1 MFEQKEIKN
10 NFDRLCYNIKYNF
23 YKKSGN
29 HVFSKYFLDIKA
41 NKVIFFNRLFMARIF
56 YDKKNNLNNFKY
68 SIINIKNKF
77 SKASLLNIIKAME
90 EVLHISLNLEFII
103 STKEELNRASKLLDE
118 NEKFDLTKEYNDL
131 EKCNDISSMC
141 FDFIND
147 YLNFK
152 DIYLFTEDNKIK
164 NLYEKYISFYGEL
177 SIFNDDNY
185 RYIYET
191 KDDDNSIK
199 EYEKWNQYIKEEYKS
214 NGLKILH
221 KALDDIDN
229 IIENKKSKK
238 KKDENNKSKDEIYY
252 EKYYRKSFYDMIFK
266 ILEQKIVSY
275 KRANKKDINFI
286 NSIIKLILSEGSR
299 NYIFKLYDDSLQIG
313 ERNMTFINILKKII
327 NNNIV
332 HIDKL
337 ENDLE
342 IEYVNSL
349 IVLLESFGEY
359 KNNYFLQFM
368 FKINNGKSA
377 FDILTEQFSK
387 IKFDINFKDSDKN
400 KLILFNSLSNC
411 LNEYN
416 ENPNIKINYIGD
428 KQENA
433 KKYSKLLDD
442 CKLIKKISNNEN
454 LQLFLF
460 QIENILLYYFYST
473 KKLDSDKVS
482 KDPNLKFINEELCFV
497 IILCMNIFFKK
508 LLSLLKL
515 KISFNEESKNITFNN
530 IENSTISN
538 DDGKV
543 KYNTNINYID
553 KDESHFEISQ
563 AVNELCNRY
572 KNDEF
577 GKSSNKVIKELLN
590 LIFISYKILFSLN
603 ESGTAFEVLL
613 YINDDIHKFKK
624 SEKILNNFSFRKQ
637 IRLMILFSFLQEIR
651 DIIEVNIK
659 EKKNNKEEI
668 IKDVRIVNFLTYEFL
683 NLPEHSIYYFENK
696 IDYSERETKIMSIY
710 NFIECFIYDIKMNK
724 KSLESKT
731 TLQKILKFLNEY
743 VFIYHI
749 LEIINICIFL
759 LYNILL
765 TKFYMKSRSLIEEE
779 YNQIDNS
786 DFFYSIFVIKIIHI
800 IFLIVVIVHWGIFRA
815 KIEYFYSKTELIN
828 ENYKEKEKL
837 KMGKKAEILK
847 KKDYNL
853 NEFFIKENDRKINMK
868 TYIRNN
874 HCIKVF
880 QKFFNFLS
888 DIYVNKIKLL
898 FYLLN
903 TIYTILLSLIFLCLS
918 FWSQIFLIAP
928 LFLIFN
934 LFDSLK
940 VIFLLIL
947 NKQFLTLILLLFYIL
962 LILYIFSWISF
973 FFLPKMF
980 NYEAVNKNNDI
991 VSNNY
996 ESICSSSV
1004 PCILYFM
1011 NFGLSSEG
1019 SLEMNLISFKNNLSY
1034 YLIQFFYEIFL
1045 YLLIHM
1051 IFFNVVLATITN
1063 GYDKMKEKID
1073 KKNYDEENVCFI
1085 CDKTRTNCIEDNEDF
1100 DEHLERHN
1108 KWKYIIYMIKIIF
1121 KNKENYTNEEY
1132 NIWKQIKTK
1141 QLDWFP
1147 KYERKSED
1155 SEKNISYEKKSNNN
1169 ENIGE
1174 KKIIEQKKEINFEN
1188 KKNIKINNKDE
1199 SSKEK
1204 EIIDEFEVEK
1214 ITDEEEELSDEKK
1227 EENEDEN

>member
-1 MFEQKEIKN
+1 
-10 NFDRLCYNIKYNF
+10 
-23 YKKSGN
+23 
-29 HVFSKYFLDIKA
+29 
-41 NKVIFFNRLFMARIF
+41 
-56 YDKKNNLNNFKY
+56 
-68 SIINIKNKF
+68 
-77 SKASLLNIIKAME
+77 
-90 EVLHISLNLEFII
+90 
-103 STKEELNRASKLLDE
+103 
-118 NEKFDLTKEYNDL
+118 
-131 EKCNDISSMC
+131 
-141 FDFIND
+141 
-147 YLNFK
+147 
-152 DIYLFTEDNKIK
+152 
-164 NLYEKYISFYGEL
+164 
-177 SIFNDDNY
+177 
-185 RYIYET
+185 
-191 KDDDNSIK
+191 
-199 EYEKWNQYIKEEYKS
+199 
-214 NGLKILH
+214 
-221 KALDDIDN
+221 
-229 IIENKKSKK
+229 
-238 KKDENNKSKDEIYY
+238 
-252 EKYYRKSFYDMIFK
+252 
-266 ILEQKIVSY
+266 
-275 KRANKKDINFI
+275 
-286 NSIIKLILSEGSR
+286 
-299 NYIFKLYDDSLQIG
+299 
-313 ERNMTFINILKKII
+313 MTFINILKKII

-337 ENDLE
+337 EKDLE

-377 FDILTEQFSK
+377 FDILTEQFSI

-460 QIENILLYYFYST
+460 FIENTFSKYFYST
-473 KKLDSDKVS
+473 KKLDSDKVN
-482 KDPNLKFINEELCFV
+482 KVPNLKFINEELCLA

-530 IENSTISN
+530 IENSTISI

-543 KYNTNINYID
+543 KYYTNNNYID
-553 KDESHFEISQ
+553 DDENHFEISQ
-563 AVNELCNRY
+563 AVNELCIRY
-572 KNDEF
+572 KNNEF
-577 GKSSNKVIKELLN
+577 GKSTNKIIKELLN
-590 LIFISYKILFSLN
+590 LIFISYKILFSIN
-603 ESGTAFEVLL
+603 KSKTDFKALL
-613 YINDDIHKFKK
+613 SINDNIHNFKN
-624 SEKILNNFSFRKQ
+624 SEKILNNLSFRKQ
-637 IRLMILFSFLQEIR
+637 IRLIILFSFLQEIR
-651 DIIEVNIK
+651 DIIEINIK
-659 EKKNNKEEI
+659 EEKNDKEEI
-668 IKDVRIVNFLTYEFL
+668 IKNVKIVNFLNYEYL
-683 NLPEHSIYYFENK
+683 NLPEYSIYYFENK
-696 IDYSERETKIMSIY
+696 IDCSERETKIMSIY
-710 NFIECFIYDIKMNK
+710 NYIECFIYDIKINK
-724 KSLESKT
+724 KTLEPKT
-731 TLQKILKFLNEY
+731 IPQKIIKFLNEY
-743 VFIYHI
+743 VFIYYI
-749 LEIINICIFL
+749 LEVINICIFL

-765 TKFYMKSRSLIEEE
+765 TKFYKKQRTLIEEA
-779 YNQIDNS
+779 YNKIDNRI
-786 DFFYSIFVIKIIHI
+786 FFYSIFVIKIIHF
-800 IFLIVVIVHWGIFRA
+800 IFLIAVIVHWGIFRA
-815 KIEYFYSKTELIN
+815 KIDYFYSKTALVN
-828 ENYKEKEKL
+828 ENYKEKDKL
-837 KMGKKAEILK
+837 KMGKKAQILK
-847 KKDYNL
+847 KKDYKL
-853 NEFFIKENDRKINMK
+853 NEFFIKEKDRKINMK
-868 TYIRNN
+868 TYIRDN
-874 HCIKVF
+874 HCIKIF
-880 QKFFNFLS
+880 QKFLNLLTDF
-888 DIYVNKIKLL
+888 YVNKIKLL
-898 FYLLN
+898 LYSLN
-903 TIYTILLSLIFLCLS
+903 TIYTFILSLIFLSVS

-947 NKQFLTLILLLFYIL
+947 NKQFLNLLLLLLYIL

-1073 KKNYDEENVCFI
+1073 KKNYDEKNVCFI
-1085 CDKTRTNCIEDNEDF
+1085 CDKTRTDCIEDNQDF

-1108 KWKYIIYMIKIIF
+1108 KWKYIIYMINIIL

-1132 NIWKQIKTK
+1132 NIWKQIKMK

-1147 KYERKSED
+1147 KYEKKSDE
-1155 SEKNISYEKKSNNN
+1155 SEKKESTEIKSNNDK
-1169 ENIGE
+1169 IIDE
-1174 KKIIEQKKEINFEN
+1174 KKIAKQTKEINFEN
-1188 KKNIKINNKDE
+1188 KKAININNDNE

-1214 ITDEEEELSDEKK
+1214 IMDEEEELSDEKID
-1227 EENEDEN
+1227 ENEDKY

>member
-1 MFEQKEIKN
+1 
-10 NFDRLCYNIKYNF
+10 
-23 YKKSGN
+23 
-29 HVFSKYFLDIKA
+29 
-41 NKVIFFNRLFMARIF
+41 
-56 YDKKNNLNNFKY
+56 
-68 SIINIKNKF
+68 
-77 SKASLLNIIKAME
+77 
-90 EVLHISLNLEFII
+90 
-103 STKEELNRASKLLDE
+103 
-118 NEKFDLTKEYNDL
+118 
-131 EKCNDISSMC
+131 
-141 FDFIND
+141 
-147 YLNFK
+147 
-152 DIYLFTEDNKIK
+152 
-164 NLYEKYISFYGEL
+164 
-177 SIFNDDNY
+177 
-185 RYIYET
+185 
-191 KDDDNSIK
+191 
-199 EYEKWNQYIKEEYKS
+199 
-214 NGLKILH
+214 
-221 KALDDIDN
+221 
-229 IIENKKSKK
+229 
-238 KKDENNKSKDEIYY
+238 
-252 EKYYRKSFYDMIFK
+252 
-266 ILEQKIVSY
+266 
-275 KRANKKDINFI
+275 
-286 NSIIKLILSEGSR
+286 
-299 NYIFKLYDDSLQIG
+299 
-313 ERNMTFINILKKII
+313 
-327 NNNIV
+327 
-332 HIDKL
+332 
-337 ENDLE
+337 
-342 IEYVNSL
+342 
-349 IVLLESFGEY
+349 
-359 KNNYFLQFM
+359 
-368 FKINNGKSA
+368 
-377 FDILTEQFSK
+377 
-387 IKFDINFKDSDKN
+387 
-400 KLILFNSLSNC
+400 
-411 LNEYN
+411 
-416 ENPNIKINYIGD
+416 
-428 KQENA
+428 
-433 KKYSKLLDD
+433 
-442 CKLIKKISNNEN
+442 
-454 LQLFLF
+454 
-460 QIENILLYYFYST
+460 
-473 KKLDSDKVS
+473 
-482 KDPNLKFINEELCFV
+482 
-497 IILCMNIFFKK
+497 
-508 LLSLLKL
+508 
-515 KISFNEESKNITFNN
+515 
-530 IENSTISN
+530 
-538 DDGKV
+538 
-543 KYNTNINYID
+543 
-553 KDESHFEISQ
+553 
-563 AVNELCNRY
+563 
-572 KNDEF
+572 
-577 GKSSNKVIKELLN
+577 
-590 LIFISYKILFSLN
+590 
-603 ESGTAFEVLL
+603 
-613 YINDDIHKFKK
+613 
-624 SEKILNNFSFRKQ
+624 
-637 IRLMILFSFLQEIR
+637 
-651 DIIEVNIK
+651 
-659 EKKNNKEEI
+659 
-668 IKDVRIVNFLTYEFL
+668 
-683 NLPEHSIYYFENK
+683 
-696 IDYSERETKIMSIY
+696 
-710 NFIECFIYDIKMNK
+710 
-724 KSLESKT
+724 
-731 TLQKILKFLNEY
+731 
-743 VFIYHI
+743 
-749 LEIINICIFL
+749 
-759 LYNILL
+759 
-765 TKFYMKSRSLIEEE
+765 
-779 YNQIDNS
+779 
-786 DFFYSIFVIKIIHI
+786 
-800 IFLIVVIVHWGIFRA
+800 
-815 KIEYFYSKTELIN
+815 
-828 ENYKEKEKL
+828 
-837 KMGKKAEILK
+837 MGKKAGILK

-973 FFLPKMF
+973 FFLPKML

-1169 ENIGE
+1169 ENIDE

-1188 KKNIKINNKDE
+1188 KKTMNINNKDE